1 VPYLGCVFN
10 HLTTNPGRT
19 GVAIFWRIPRWWSM
33 VIPVPSPWGYQL
45 PPVPVTGLQGTQQ
58 AEDILPQVTLDLHLR
73 GWLWGKAEFYWGKMG
88 R

>member
-1 VPYLGCVFN
+1 
-10 HLTTNPGRT
+10 
-19 GVAIFWRIPRWWSM
+19 M

-73 GWLWGKAEFYWGKMG
+73 G
-88 R
+88 